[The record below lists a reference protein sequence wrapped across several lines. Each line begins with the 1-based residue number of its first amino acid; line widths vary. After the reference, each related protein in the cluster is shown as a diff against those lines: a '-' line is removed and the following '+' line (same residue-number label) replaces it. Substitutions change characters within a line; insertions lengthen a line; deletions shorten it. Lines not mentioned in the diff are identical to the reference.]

1 MPKVDKLLKGEKR
14 MKAQQIIDE
23 CSGKETPAE
32 ALCKKIYSFSNS
44 KAGVNTKVTSFV
56 KHANHSTPASYTA
69 CECTTD
75 IIIKKP
81 IMAEELI

>member
-1 MPKVDKLLKGEKR
+1 
-14 MKAQQIIDE
+14 MKAQEIIDQ

-32 ALCKKIYSFSNS
+32 ALGKKLYSFSDS
-44 KAGVNTKVTSFV
+44 KAGVKNQTHNTTLFT
-56 KHANHSTPASYTA
+56 STPASYTA

-75 IIIKKP
+75 IIITKP